1 MASFSEWVVDIPADR
16 AGFDNKEA
24 CYRVS
29 TIVFSADNE
38 IVDSLLRRFNRKV
51 MQDGVLSEA
60 RRRARFQKP
69 LTRRTRKMV
78 AARRQATK
86 AARAGSKTAR

>member
-1 MASFSEWVVDIPADR
+1 
-16 AGFDNKEA
+16 
-24 CYRVS
+24 VS
-29 TIVFSADNE
+29 TIVFSNVNE
-38 IVDSLLRRFNRKV
+38 SVDSLLRRFNRKV

-69 LTRRTRKMV
+69 LTRRTRKVV

-86 AARAGSKTAR
+86 ASRAGSKSGK

>member
-1 MASFSEWVVDIPADR
+1 MAIPGRKQDS
-16 AGFDNKEA
+16 GFIIKEA
-24 CYRVS
+24 DNRVS
-29 TIVFSADNE
+29 TIVFSNDGE
-38 IVDSLLRRFNRKV
+38 SVDSLLRRFNRKV

-69 LTRRTRKMV
+69 LTRRTRKQV

-86 AARAGSKTAR
+86 AARASARTSK

>member
-1 MASFSEWVVDIPADR
+1 M
-16 AGFDNKEA
+16 
-24 CYRVS
+24 S
-29 TIVFSADNE
+29 TIVFSSDNE
-38 IVDSLLRRFNRKV
+38 SVDSLLRRFNRKV

-69 LTRRTRKMV
+69 LTRRTRKVV

-86 AARAGSKTAR
+86 AARNSARTGK